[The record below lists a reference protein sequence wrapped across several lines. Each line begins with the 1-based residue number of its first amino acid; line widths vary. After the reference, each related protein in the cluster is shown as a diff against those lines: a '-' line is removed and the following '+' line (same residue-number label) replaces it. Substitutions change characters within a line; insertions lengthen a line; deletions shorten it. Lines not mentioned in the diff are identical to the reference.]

1 MHLVRIGA
9 SAERDLLAGFEFYEN
24 QAAGLGQYFL
34 DSLFSDIDSLALH
47 AGVHLKPL
55 AGLHRSLSRRF
66 PFAVYYDFDDHTA
79 IVLAGLDCRHNP
91 RYIRGTLGARA
102 RRTQPNK

>member
-9 SAERDLLAGFEFYEN
+9 SAERDLLIGFEFYEA

-34 DSLFSDIDSLALH
+34 DSLFSDIDALVLH
-47 AGVHLKPL
+47 AGVHPKPL

-66 PFAVYYDFDDHTA
+66 PFAVYYDFDGRTA
-79 IVLAGLDCRHNP
+79 IVLAVLDCRRNP
-91 RYIRGTLGARA
+91 RSIRSTLGAR
-102 RRTQPNK
+102 RTHPKK